1 MPRSAIRLSVFLLA
15 AALLPLTPGGSGRA
29 TAQSATSDRLILEPS
44 GETTFRVQAVYPNPG
59 VTCEAKRKKDLR
71 ARYRGRLE
79 IVRQSDGGIAIIDHL
94 TFDEYLR
101 GLAEVPRSW
110 PYETLK
116 AQVVAARSY
125 GLYHLNNPTTA
136 SERLGYDICSTD
148 QCQVYRGVQVEQGAF
163 GDAWI
168 KAVTETRGRAL
179 LYNGA
184 PIQAFYHST
193 SPGKTKRSFPGG
205 SPLPYLASVDG
216 QDDDSPLARWSVR
229 VPFAQLGPIL
239 AEDGIWSGGRVT
251 AIREDGSTIRVTGS
265 SASRSIDKSD
275 FRGALNREAACVY
288 PDDYPSVSN
297 GRKLPQTVPSIDFSL
312 TDDGGAAVL
321 TGRGWGHGVGMSQ
334 YGARSLGE
342 RGRGYADI
350 LAYYY
355 NGVRP
360 RSVDEPGTIR
370 VLVVEDARLVRVAIE
385 GEADVETGTG
395 SALAPGDRFEVR
407 GGSALDVRR
416 GIGPTLTPILK
427 VDVSSAP
434 LKIPPDG
441 TIALSYT
448 LSGSA
453 KVFVVV
459 RRGSEEI
466 LRTPEVSQISGP
478 NVFSIPLGSAAPS
491 PTGSA
496 SPSPTSSPAS
506 PTVTASPTTATS
518 PPPGGAT
525 PTPTA
530 TTVATITPTPL
541 AAGAY
546 EMVLEAFDGIDRV
559 RTVPVALTIEQPPAP
574 TPRDEPPDDES
585 GGGAGLLLIFGVLAV
600 LITGGGIL
608 LARRRLAS
616 KS

>member
-1 MPRSAIRLSVFLLA
+1 MPRPATRIAVFVLSM
-15 AALLPLTPGGSGRA
+15 ALLPLVAGRPGPA
-29 TAQSATSDRLILEPS
+29 KAQSATADRLILKPS
-44 GETTFRVQAVYPNPG
+44 DGTTFRVQAVYPNSG

-79 IVRQSDGGIAIIDHL
+79 IVRQSDGGIAIINHL

-125 GLYHLNNPTTA
+125 GLYHLNHPTNA
-136 SERLGYDICSTD
+136 GERLGYDICSTD

-168 KAVTETRGRAL
+168 RAVAETRGRAL

-216 QDDDSPLARWSVR
+216 RDDDSPLARWTVR
-229 VPFAQLGPIL
+229 IPLTQLGPIL
-239 AEDGIWSGGRVT
+239 TEDDAWSGGRITSV
-251 AIREDGSTIRVTGS
+251 RQDGSSIRLSGGGGS
-265 SASRSIDKSD
+265 STIGTDD
-275 FRGALNREAACVY
+275 LRGALNREAACVY
-288 PDDYPSVSN
+288 PNDYPGISN
-297 GRKLPQTVPSIDFSL
+297 GRKLPQTVPSIDYTMEQDG
-312 TDDGGAAVL
+312 TDMVL

-334 YGARSLGE
+334 YGARFLGE
-342 RGRGYADI
+342 NGRNYADI

-360 RSVDEPGTIR
+360 QKVDEPGVIR
-370 VLVVEDARLVRVAIE
+370 VLVVEDARLVRVGIE

-407 GGSALDVRR
+407 GGSSLDVRR
-416 GIGPTLTPILK
+416 GVGPSLTPILK
-427 VDVSSAP
+427 VDLSTAP
-434 LKIPPDG
+434 VTIPPDG
-441 TIALSYT
+441 TIAISYT

-453 KVFVVV
+453 KVFVIV
-459 RRGSEEI
+459 RRGNEEI

-478 NVFSIPLGSAAPS
+478 NVFSIPLGSPTS
-491 PTGSA
+491 PTPGT
-496 SPSPTSSPAS
+496 TSTPGAS
-506 PTVTASPTTATS
+506 PTPT
-518 PPPGGAT
+518 PGPSVT
-525 PTPTA
+525 PTQ
-530 TTVATITPTPL
+530 TTVATITPIPL
-541 AAGAY
+541 AAGPY
-546 EMVLEAFDGIDRV
+546 EIVVEAFDGIDRV
-559 RTVPVALTIEQPPAP
+559 RTAPVALTVEQPAAP
-574 TPRDEPPDDES
+574 EPEPGPDEDAA
-585 GGGAGLLLIFGVLAV
+585 GGSGLLLVFA
-600 LITGGGIL
+600 
-608 LARRRLAS
+608 
-616 KS
+616 

>member
-1 MPRSAIRLSVFLLA
+1 MPRSAIRLFAFILSV
-15 AALLPLTPGGSGRA
+15 ALLPLTFGGSPPA
-29 TAQSATSDRLILEPS
+29 SAQSATSDRLILNPS
-44 GETTFRVQAVYPNPG
+44 DDTTFRVQAVYPNPG
-59 VTCEAKRKKDLR
+59 VTCEAKRRKDLR

-79 IVRQSDGGIAIIDHL
+79 IVRQSDGAIAIINHL

-125 GLYHLNNPTTA
+125 GLYHLNHPTNA

-168 KAVTETRGRAL
+168 RAVTDTRGRAL
-179 LYNGA
+179 LYNDA

-239 AEDGIWSGGRVT
+239 DEDGIWSGGRIT
-251 AIREDGSTIRVTGS
+251 AITQDGSTIRIS
-265 SASRSIDKSD
+265 SGVGPSRAIDKSD

-312 TDDGGAAVL
+312 RQDGGAAL
-321 TGRGWGHGVGMSQ
+321 MTGRGWGHGVGMSQ

-350 LAYYY
+350 LSYFY

-360 RSVDEPGTIR
+360 QNVDEPGVIR

-395 SALAPGDRFEVR
+395 SAIAPGDRFEVR

-416 GIGPTLTPILK
+416 GVGPSLTPILK
-427 VDVSSAP
+427 VDIDTAP
-434 LKIPPDG
+434 IKIPPDG
-441 TIALSYT
+441 TIAVSYT

-459 RRGSEEI
+459 RRGTEEI
-466 LRTPEVSQISGP
+466 LRMAEVSQISGP
-478 NVFSIPLGSAAPS
+478 NVFSIPLSAQGTSSPPASGSPSPSPTRSAS
-491 PTGSA
+491 PTGS
-496 SPSPTSSPAS
+496 PSP
-506 PTVTASPTTATS
+506 AT
-518 PPPGGAT
+518 
-525 PTPTA
+525 TPTA
-530 TTVATITPTPL
+530 SVTPTSTTVATVTPTPL

-546 EMVLEAFDGIDRV
+546 EVVLEAFDGIDRV
-559 RTVPVALTIEQPPAP
+559 RTAPVSLTIEQPAAP
-574 TPRDEPPDDES
+574 TPRQEDPEEET
-585 GGGAGLLLIFGVLAV
+585 GGGVGLLLISALLAV
-600 LITGGGIL
+600 LMTGAGIL
-608 LARRRLAS
+608 FARRRLPS
-616 KS
+616 KP

>member
-1 MPRSAIRLSVFLLA
+1 MPRSAVRLFAFVLSV
-15 AALLPLTPGGSGRA
+15 ALLPLTFGGSPPA
-29 TAQSATSDRLILEPS
+29 SAQSATSDRLILNPS
-44 GETTFRVQAVYPNPG
+44 DDTTFRVQAVYPNPG
-59 VTCEAKRKKDLR
+59 VTCEAKRKRDLR

-79 IVRQSDGGIAIIDHL
+79 IVRQSDGAIAIINHL

-110 PYETLK
+110 PNETLK

-125 GLYHLNNPTTA
+125 GLYHLNHPTNA

-168 KAVTETRGRAL
+168 RAVTETRGRAL
-179 LYNGA
+179 LYDGA

-229 VPFAQLGPIL
+229 IPFAQLGPIL
-239 AEDGIWSGGRVT
+239 GEDGIWSGGRIT
-251 AIREDGSTIRVTGS
+251 AIRQDGSTIRITGS
-265 SASRSIDKSD
+265 GSSRSVDKSD
-275 FRGALNREAACVY
+275 LRGALNREAGCVY
-288 PDDYPSVSN
+288 PDAYPSVSN

-312 TDDGGAAVL
+312 RQDGSAVLL

-360 RSVDEPGTIR
+360 QRVDEPGRIR
-370 VLVVEDARLVRVAIE
+370 VLVVEDASLVRVAIE
-385 GEADVETGTG
+385 GVAEVETGTG

-407 GGSALDVRR
+407 GGSSLDVRR
-416 GIGPTLTPILK
+416 GVGPSLAPILK
-427 VDVSSAP
+427 IDLANAP
-434 LKIPPDG
+434 LTIPLDG

-459 RRGSEEI
+459 RRGATEL

-478 NVFSIPLGSAAPS
+478 NVFSIPLGAA
-491 PTGSA
+491 
-496 SPSPTSSPAS
+496 PTSSPTTSPSGTPTTSGS
-506 PTVTASPTTATS
+506 PTAS
-518 PPPGGAT
+518 AT
-525 PTPTA
+525 PTASVTPTSTTIA
-530 TTVATITPTPL
+530 TVTPTPL
-541 AAGAY
+541 AAGDY
-546 EMVLEAFDGIDRV
+546 EVVLEAFDGIDRV
-559 RTVPVALTIEQPPAP
+559 RTAPVALTIEQPAAP
-574 TPRDEPPDDES
+574 TPKQEAPEED
-585 GGGAGLLLIFGVLAV
+585 GGGRSGLLVVFGVLAV
-600 LITGGGIL
+600 LIAGGGIL
-608 LARRRLAS
+608 LARRRVTA

>member
-1 MPRSAIRLSVFLLA
+1 MPRSAIRFSVLILVV
-15 AALLPLTPGGSGRA
+15 ALLPLTLGGSGRA
-29 TAQSATSDRLILEPS
+29 RAQSATSDRLILNPS

-59 VTCEAKRKKDLR
+59 VTCEAKRKRDLR

-79 IVRQSDGGIAIIDHL
+79 IVRQSDGAIAIINHL

-125 GLYHLNNPTTA
+125 GLYHLNHPTNA

-168 KAVTETRGRAL
+168 RAVTETRGRAL

-251 AIREDGSTIRVTGS
+251 AIRQDGSTVRITGS
-265 SASRSIDKSD
+265 SASRSVDKSD

-288 PDDYPSVSN
+288 PDAYPGVSN

-312 TDDGGAAVL
+312 RQDAGAAVL

-360 RSVDEPGTIR
+360 QRVDEPGTIR

-416 GIGPTLTPILK
+416 GVGPALTPILK

-434 LKIPPDG
+434 LRIPPDG

-478 NVFSIPLGSAAPS
+478 NVFSIPLGAPS
-491 PTGSA
+491 ASPSGSA
-496 SPSPTSSPAS
+496 SPSPTSSPTPSAS
-506 PTVTASPTTATS
+506 PTVTTSPTT
-518 PPPGGAT
+518 GGAT

-530 TTVATITPTPL
+530 TTVATVTPTPI

-546 EMVLEAFDGIDRV
+546 EVVLEAFDGIDRV
-559 RTVPVALTIEQPPAP
+559 RSIPVALTIEQSPAP
-574 TPRDEPPDDES
+574 TPKQATPDEEA
-585 GGGAGLLLIFGVLAV
+585 GGGGGLLLIFAVLAV
-600 LITGGGIL
+600 LITGGGIF
-608 LARRRLAS
+608 LARRRLRLKA
-616 KS
+616 

>member
-1 MPRSAIRLSVFLLA
+1 MPRPAFRIAIFVLTF
-15 AALLPLTPGGSGRA
+15 ALFPLVAGRPGPA
-29 TAQSATSDRLILEPS
+29 KAQSATSDRLILNPS
-44 GETTFRVQAVYPNPG
+44 GDTTFRVQAVYPNPG
-59 VTCEAKRKKDLR
+59 VTCEAKRKRDLR

-79 IVRQSDGGIAIIDHL
+79 IVRQSDGGIAIINHL

-125 GLYHLNNPTTA
+125 GLYHLNHPTNA
-136 SERLGYDICSTD
+136 GERLGYDICSTD

-193 SPGKTKRSFPGG
+193 SPGRTKRSFPGG

-216 QDDDSPLARWSVR
+216 RDEDSPLARWTVR
-229 VPFAQLGPIL
+229 VPLAQLGPIL
-239 AEDGIWSGGRVT
+239 AEDGVWSGGRVT
-251 AIREDGSTIRVTGS
+251 SVRQDGSSVRLSGS
-265 SASRSIDKSD
+265 GGSRSIGTDD

-288 PDDYPSVSN
+288 PDAYPGVSN
-297 GRKLPQTVPSIDFSL
+297 GRKLPQTVPSIDYSL
-312 TDDGGAAVL
+312 RQEGGDAVL

-334 YGARSLGE
+334 YGARFLGE
-342 RGRGYADI
+342 NGREYADI

-360 RSVDEPGTIR
+360 QRVDEPGVIR

-385 GEADVETGTG
+385 GEADVESGTG

-407 GGSALDVRR
+407 GGASLDVRR
-416 GIGPTLTPILK
+416 GVGPSLTPILK
-427 VDVSSAP
+427 VELSTAP
-434 LKIPPDG
+434 VMIPPDG

-459 RRGSEEI
+459 RRGTQEI

-478 NVFSIPLGSAAPS
+478 NVFSIPLGP
-491 PTGSA
+491 
-496 SPSPTSSPAS
+496 
-506 PTVTASPTTATS
+506 
-518 PPPGGAT
+518 
-525 PTPTA
+525 
-530 TTVATITPTPL
+530 
-541 AAGAY
+541 
-546 EMVLEAFDGIDRV
+546 
-559 RTVPVALTIEQPPAP
+559 
-574 TPRDEPPDDES
+574 
-585 GGGAGLLLIFGVLAV
+585 
-600 LITGGGIL
+600 
-608 LARRRLAS
+608 
-616 KS
+616 